1 MKTHKNEQNRDRRLP
16 TLRRRLIVYL
26 AIPAAII
33 LAAIWLT
40 ETFFLGTL
48 HRSVKTGEMRKVAAE
63 IAAADAGSLDQTVER
78 LGMKYNLCVSVYDM
92 KEDGREITG
101 WHSTVNPFCF
111 IHGFVSDSLAF
122 DMYEKTGAEGE
133 YTNTVKIGQSFG
145 REGEEASDAGESVLM
160 AKASGGVLVV
170 LNAHLSPLTT
180 TVTTL
185 RIMTAVISAVIVVGV
200 ALIAYFL
207 PKKVSDPLVKMR
219 EGAGRLAS
227 GDYDVRFEKGNTR
240 ETAELAEALNI
251 ATHELSETDRIR
263 RDLIA
268 NVSHDL
274 RTPLTLISGYAEV
287 MRDIPGE
294 MNSEN
299 MEIIVDETNMLSHL
313 VNDMLD
319 ASKLTDG
326 AVKIEPAPFPLTEA
340 LAETVSRYLKL
351 KGAEGFDIVLDA
363 DRDATVV
370 ADRTRILQVVYN
382 LLNNA
387 VNYTGDDK
395 KVTVRQTVRGSAC
408 RVEITDTGD
417 GIPEED
423 LPLIWDR
430 YFKSREFHKRT
441 KEGTGLGLSIVR
453 NLLMLHGAPF
463 GVISEKGKGS
473 TFWFELPL
481 AESGVTG

>member
-1 MKTHKNEQNRDRRLP
+1 MKTHKNDKNEDRRLP

-40 ETFFLGTL
+40 ETFFLGAL
-48 HRSVKTGEMRKVAAE
+48 HRSVKAGEMRKVAAE
-63 IAAADAGSLDQTVER
+63 IVSADAGSLDSAVES
-78 LGMKYNLCVSVYDM
+78 LGVKYNLCISVYDM
-92 KEDGREITG
+92 KNDGVGIAS

-122 DMYEKTGAEGE
+122 DMYEKTGDKGE

-145 REGEEASDAGESVLM
+145 RDGEEASDAGESILM
-160 AKASGGVLVV
+160 ARASDGVLVV
-170 LNAHLSPLTT
+170 LNAHLSPLST

-185 RIMTAVISAVIVVGV
+185 RIMTAVISAVIAAGV

-219 EGAGRLAS
+219 DGAGRLAS
-227 GDYDVRFEKGNTR
+227 GDYDVRFERGNAK
-240 ETAELAEALNI
+240 ETAELADALNI
-251 ATHELSETDRIR
+251 ATHELAETDRIR

-299 MEIIVDETNMLSHL
+299 MDIIVDEANMLSHL

-326 AVKIEPAPFPLTEA
+326 AVRIEPAPFSLTEA
-340 LAETVSRYLKL
+340 LSETVSRYSKL
-351 KGAEGFDIVLDA
+351 KGAEGFDITLDA
-363 DRDATVV
+363 DRDAVV
-370 ADRTRILQVVYN
+370 AADRARILQVVFN

-395 KVTVRQTVRGSAC
+395 KVTVRQTAGGSSC

-423 LPLIWDR
+423 LPFIWDR

-441 KEGTGLGLSIVR
+441 REGTGLGLSIVK

-463 GVISEKGKGS
+463 GVISEKGKGT

-481 AESGVTG
+481 AESGEQS